1 MINLSLLAPQVA
13 DVAIMAGAFLREAQ
27 KNFNQHSVELKSLN
41 SLVSDADRSAEKLIV
56 TELSHLVP
64 EAGFLT
70 EEGTVQQDTQKEYL
84 WVIDPLDGTTNFVHG
99 LPIFSVSIALLK
111 DRIPVLGIVYEVGM
125 DECFSAYNDGG
136 AFLNGLPISVT
147 STKNLQQS
155 LLATGFPYY
164 EFSKLEGFQNTL
176 AHFYQHTR
184 GVRRIGT
191 AAVDLA
197 YTACGRFDGYFEY
210 GLSPWDVAAG
220 IVLVREAGGLVSN
233 FENENILIA
242 SDSII
247 AANKSIHPL
256 VYTTIKQHIS

>member
-1 MINLSLLAPQVA
+1 MIDLSVLTPQVA
-13 DVAIMAGAFLREAQ
+13 DVAIQTGAFLREAQ
-27 KNFNQHSVELKSLN
+27 KNFNRNLVELKSLN
-41 SLVSDADRSAEKLIV
+41 ALVSDVDRSAEKLIV
-56 TELSHLVP
+56 TKLSHLLP

-70 EEGTVQQDTQKEYL
+70 EEGTVQQDTRKEYL

-111 DRIPVLGIVYEVGM
+111 DSVPVLGIVYEIGM
-125 DECFSAYNDGG
+125 DECFSAFENGG

-147 STKNLQQS
+147 SSTNLKEC

-164 EFSKLEGFQNTL
+164 DFSKLEGFQNTL

-184 GVRRIGT
+184 GIRRIGT

-220 IVLVREAGGLVSN
+220 IVLVREAGGRVTD
-233 FENENILIA
+233 FENKNIPIA

-256 VYTTIKQHIS
+256 VYTTIKKHIL